1 MERAAPPGIE
11 VPDTGSL
18 RSDLIELLR
27 QTVKGLGSVRGEVLA
42 GSAAE
47 TARDPDA
54 AALHAWIASST
65 RGDAAATVLARAAE
79 RHEIRAVNLPPRVLQ
94 LPFDLVRNEV
104 VLHGRPPAD
113 DAIASIV
120 DDILLPLIRQ
130 LTTARPGMSDEGW
143 GHMGMLLEQR
153 QLDPA
158 RVAERLPRL
167 LDQAFLAEIGWDTDR
182 TLLQPPSNHALLGR
196 VGRSASCP
204 AAWWTQRLMPSGART
219 SVTSAPGLT

>member
-1 MERAAPPGIE
+1 MTATRRRGQRLEHAILDATWQILEEVGYARLTFEAVAALAGTSRPVLSRRWPTRAELALAAMERAAPPSME
-11 VPDTGSL
+11 APDTGSL
-18 RSDLIELLR
+18 RSDLIELLG

-42 GSAAE
+42 GLAAE

-54 AALHAWIASST
+54 AAALHAWIARST

-104 VLHGRPPAD
+104 VLHGRPPVD

-130 LTTARPGMSDEGW
+130 LTTA
-143 GHMGMLLEQR
+143 
-153 QLDPA
+153 
-158 RVAERLPRL
+158 
-167 LDQAFLAEIGWDTDR
+167 
-182 TLLQPPSNHALLGR
+182 
-196 VGRSASCP
+196 
-204 AAWWTQRLMPSGART
+204 
-219 SVTSAPGLT
+219 

>member
-1 MERAAPPGIE
+1 MTATRRRGEQLEHAILDATWQILEEVGYARLTFEAVAALAGTSRPVLSRRWPTRVELALAAMERAAPPGIE

-42 GSAAE
+42 GLAAE
-47 TARDPDA
+47 AARDPDGA
-54 AALHAWIASST
+54 AALHVWIARST
-65 RGDAAATVLARAAE
+65 RGDAAATVLARAAD

-104 VLHGRPPAD
+104 VLRGRPPGD

-130 LTTARPGMSDEGW
+130 LTTA
-143 GHMGMLLEQR
+143 
-153 QLDPA
+153 
-158 RVAERLPRL
+158 
-167 LDQAFLAEIGWDTDR
+167 
-182 TLLQPPSNHALLGR
+182 
-196 VGRSASCP
+196 
-204 AAWWTQRLMPSGART
+204 
-219 SVTSAPGLT
+219 